1 MQLPDSQIQPGAQE
15 VTLATCDDEPI
26 QFPGS
31 IQPHGVLL
39 VLNEPEDRTQPQT
52 IEIASANTDLHFG
65 KPVHEVLGQPLSVL
79 LGDDVARPL
88 LAQLTQTKISD
99 YPQTLMT
106 FVSPFQSD
114 QTWMALVHRLADKLI
129 LEFELIEKN
138 KQKEGVL
145 FTQFAQALLSIK
157 HQQNYDDF
165 LSQAALEIKQLS
177 HFDRVMIYQFDP
189 EGHGE
194 VVAEAKDD
202 ALSSFLG
209 LRYPASDIPKQARAL
224 YLKNHLRFITDVNYQ
239 ASPLFSKSS
248 QQAFDLDLSCAVL
261 RSVSPI
267 HIEYLQ
273 NMGVGSTMVISLIR
287 NDELWGLIACH
298 HMTPNFVDFDI
309 RSVCENLSHML
320 MLELIARERF
330 IEEEYRVSLKC
341 MQAEFAEF
349 MYRQE
354 RLIDGLIAYHPNL
367 GDFID
372 ATSCVM
378 SLNDELRSFGKIPS
392 LKFISELSQWLE
404 WSQSKSSLF
413 STNKL
418 SWEFQPALPFA
429 NIASGLLAIPL
440 SSSWRDFVFWFREE
454 AIETVHWAGNPDDGV
469 KVQKNGSRLTPR
481 GSFELWKETVKCQ
494 SKRWSQFELDAA
506 LELKHSVQ
514 LILLQKTEILEERE
528 RQFRT
533 LANSVPQLAWVGD
546 VEGRIYWFNQ
556 RWYEYTGTTPETM
569 LQEGWKH
576 VLHPDHATRVL
587 SHLAVCWQN
596 GTPWEDSFPLKA
608 QNGEYRWFL
617 SQALPVRNRDNQIVS
632 WFGTHTDMTTQLEIE
647 AALRESEA
655 RFRVLTD
662 SMPQIVWSARADGVM
677 DYSNHQLYELTG
689 MDFNHENPDWSTLVH
704 PDDLPKVQAA
714 WFESV
719 KMAREYSIEL
729 RLKLIS
735 GQFMHVL
742 ARAIPML
749 DDEGRVIRWFGTS
762 TDISKIV
769 EARETLARSREEL
782 EQKIAERTSQ
792 LQAVNKELE
801 AFSYSISHDL
811 RAPLRGIDGFSMAL
825 LEEYGSQLDET
836 GKEFLGYI
844 RKEAGRM
851 GMLIDGLLNLSRLS
865 RREIVR
871 HSVNLSDI
879 ASEVLSKLQAEDTQR
894 NVQIHVHSGLLADA
908 DYQLMY
914 AVLQN
919 LLENAWKFTSNTEV
933 AQIEFGLMT
942 ASEII
947 SEIPVY
953 FVKDNGAGFNMDYAD
968 KLFAPFQRLHTVREF
983 PGTGI
988 GLATVKRIIMRH
1000 GGHIWAES
1008 EVGKGTVFYFTLQPA
1023 SSLQES
1029 DEVRPGVDMPVSS
1042 I

>member
-1 MQLPDSQIQPGAQE
+1 MQQRPDSQMQPGE
-15 VTLATCDDEPI
+15 LVTLATCDDEPI

-39 VLNEPEDRTQPQT
+39 VLNNQDQT
-52 IEIASANTDLHFG
+52 IEVSSENTDRHFS
-65 KPVHEVLGQPLSVL
+65 KPVQDILGKPLSVL
-79 LGDDVARPL
+79 LGEDIGNEL
-88 LAQLTQTKISD
+88 MSQLAQIKLGG
-99 YPQTLMT
+99 YPQTLTT
-106 FVSPFQSD
+106 FASPIKSA
-114 QTWMALVHRLADKLI
+114 QTWMVLAHRLADKLI
-129 LEFELIEKN
+129 LEFELIEKT
-138 KQKEGVL
+138 KQKESAL
-145 FTQFAQALLSIK
+145 FSQFAQALLNIK
-157 HQQNYDDF
+157 HQHRYEDF
-165 LSQAALEIKQLS
+165 LSHAALEIKQLTQ
-177 HFDRVMIYQFDP
+177 FDRVMIYQFDP

-209 LRYPASDIPKQARAL
+209 QRYPASDIPKQARAL

-239 ASPLFSKSS
+239 SSPLFTKSS

-287 NDELWGLIACH
+287 NDELWGLISCH
-298 HMTPNFVDFDI
+298 HMSPNFVDFDI
-309 RSVCENLSHML
+309 RSVCENLSHVL

-330 IEEEYRVSLKC
+330 IEEEYRASLKC
-341 MQAEFAEF
+341 MQAEFVEF

-354 RLIDGLIAYHPNL
+354 RLIDGLVAYQPNL

-392 LKFISELSQWLE
+392 LTFISELSQWLE
-404 WSQSKSSLF
+404 WNQNKSPLF
-413 STNKL
+413 STNTL
-418 SWEFQPALPFA
+418 SQHFKPALPFA

-454 AIETVHWAGNPDDGV
+454 TIETVNWAGNPDDAV

-494 SKRWSQFELDAA
+494 SKRWSQFEIDAA

-546 VEGRIYWFNQ
+546 GDGRIYWFNQ
-556 RWYEYTGTTPETM
+556 RWYDYTGTTPEIM
-569 LQEGWKH
+569 MQAGWKH

-587 SHLAVCWQN
+587 NHLAACWQN

-608 QNGEYRWFL
+608 QNGNYRWFL
-617 SQALPVRNRDNQIVS
+617 SQALPVRNRDNQVVS
-632 WFGTHTDMTTQLEIE
+632 WFGTHTDMTKQLEIE

-689 MDFNHENPDWSTLVH
+689 TDFNHENPDWSGIVH
-704 PDDLPKVQAA
+704 PDDFPKVKAA

-719 KMAREYSIEL
+719 NTAREYSIEL

-749 DDEGRVIRWFGTS
+749 NDDGRVTRWFGTS

-769 EARETLARSREEL
+769 EARDSLARSREEL

-792 LQAVNKELE
+792 LQAANKELE

-836 GKEFLGYI
+836 GQEFLGYI

-865 RREIVR
+865 RREIIR
-871 HSVNLSDI
+871 HSVNLSDM
-879 ASEVLSKLQAEDTQR
+879 ASEILSKLQAEDKQR
-894 NVQIHVHSGLLADA
+894 KAQVDVQSDLVADA
-908 DYQLMY
+908 DNQLMY
-914 AVLQN
+914 AALQN
-919 LLENAWKFTSNTEV
+919 LLENAWKFTSNSEV
-933 AQIEFGLMT
+933 SQIEFGSCP
-942 ASEII
+942 ASEDIQNPPI
-947 SEIPVY
+947 Y

-968 KLFAPFQRLHTVREF
+968 KLFTPFQRLHTVREF
-983 PGTGI
+983 PGSGI
-988 GLATVKRIIMRH
+988 GLATVKRIIARH
-1000 GGHIWAES
+1000 GGSIWAES
-1008 EVGKGTVFYFTLQPA
+1008 EIGKGTTFYFTLQPA
-1023 SSLQES
+1023 SSIDNKERLS
-1029 DEVRPGVDMPVSS
+1029 ATSVSLA
-1042 I
+1042 